1 MYTTVLLCTLVKK
14 EQAIVKP
21 IKRPKNTAKFY
32 LKFRGQY
39 KNTWAIKK
47 VKKSLV
53 NTPNWLKEIAWN
65 LLLDSVSFL
74 KKTSEHTPIPNTRL
88 ILLPTIRYCNIY
100 ETFSS
105 SIKEARPNL
114 FPVQIYRLTRTCRL
128 IYMYVY
134 YTFFRSYSFI
144 YCGVRACCTLS
155 IMDLKISH
163 FYILQWN
170 T

>member
-65 LLLDSVSFL
+65 LLLHRYVSRIWS
-74 KKTSEHTPIPNTRL
+74 KKTAHV
-88 ILLPTIRYCNIY
+88 
-100 ETFSS
+100 F
-105 SIKEARPNL
+105 
-114 FPVQIYRLTRTCRL
+114 
-128 IYMYVY
+128 
-134 YTFFRSYSFI
+134 YS
-144 YCGVRACCTLS
+144 
-155 IMDLKISH
+155 K
-163 FYILQWN
+163 
-170 T
+170 